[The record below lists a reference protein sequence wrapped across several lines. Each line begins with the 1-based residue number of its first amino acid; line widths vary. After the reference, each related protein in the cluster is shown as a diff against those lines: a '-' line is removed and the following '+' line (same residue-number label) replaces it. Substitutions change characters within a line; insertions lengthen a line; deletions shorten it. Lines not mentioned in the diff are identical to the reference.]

1 MAVIGGSTGIGLETA
16 RLLAGRGAQ
25 VTVGGRNRYRLDAA
39 VKQLGDRAQA
49 VAVDAEQADS
59 LRQFFAQA
67 GPISD
72 LVITVTR
79 RGGAAPPRSWPR
91 PTCPEHSPARP
102 SPTSARSRL
111 ALATLAD
118 DGSIT
123 LVTAGSAQSALPG
136 TAGLA
141 AVNGALEAAV
151 APLASELAPR
161 RVNAVSPGV
170 IETGWWDEL
179 PVDAK
184 EEAFTTFAQRALVRR
199 NGRPEDVAHAIV
211 ALVENG
217 FITGVVLPCDGGLR
231 LHLRSS
237 QTPAIVTQRDW
248 CSRARASCSP
258 TRRGHQVAWPGAPG
272 KPGSASSARVPGL
285 FGWSLTRARTGRT
298 RCLPDRGEAGGLRIP
313 LPGSRRVASA
323 VPAQP
328 RLMST
333 VRGQAF
339 GPRSSEQSGELS

>member
-1 MAVIGGSTGIGLETA
+1 MSSMVMDGRHIAVLGGSAGIGLETA
-16 RLLAGRGAQ
+16 RLLAGRGVR
-25 VTVGGRNRYRLDAA
+25 VTIGGRNRDRLDTA

-79 RGGAAPPRSWPR
+79 RGGGGPVRQLAEADLLGAFAGKTVAHLR
-91 PTCPEHSPARP
+91 AV
-102 SPTSARSRL
+102 AL

-136 TAGLA
+136 TTGLA

-170 IETGWWDEL
+170 IETGWWDEV
-179 PVDAK
+179 PEQAR
-184 EEAFTTFAQRALVRR
+184 EEAFTTFARRALVRR
-199 NGRPEDVAHAIV
+199 NGHPEDVAQAIV

-231 LHLRSS
+231 L
-237 QTPAIVTQRDW
+237 T
-248 CSRARASCSP
+248 
-258 TRRGHQVAWPGAPG
+258 
-272 KPGSASSARVPGL
+272 
-285 FGWSLTRARTGRT
+285 
-298 RCLPDRGEAGGLRIP
+298 
-313 LPGSRRVASA
+313 
-323 VPAQP
+323 
-328 RLMST
+328 
-333 VRGQAF
+333 
-339 GPRSSEQSGELS
+339 